1 MPMMRKLLPLL
12 LSPLV
17 WADSSLQAGL
27 QQCARLGEGSA
38 RLACYDA
45 LAVRPLAANPA
56 GTDVSVNTPLAAQP
70 PSVAVSEPA
79 APSPASHT
87 ADTAALPE
95 LAPKPVAP
103 VLPVITSSKHSTLAS
118 QWDLD
123 EDNKLGTFVLRAH
136 KPTYIL
142 PVWYQASPN
151 VRPDSPTQEAVT
163 LFGQKMNNVEVKYQI
178 SFKSKMWENVLGTP
192 ADLWFGYSQQSHW
205 QMYNKKQ
212 SSPFR
217 ETDYE
222 PEVVLTT
229 PLPASWQWGGWRL
242 RMAGVGVL
250 HQSNGQPDPL
260 SRSWN
265 RVFGMLGAEH
275 GNLSLIGRW
284 WYRLPEKASEDDNP
298 DLQTFTG
305 RGDLQAVYRWRG
317 HTFGGTVRYNPGSHK
332 GAAQLDWTFP
342 VAGRLRGYVQAYDGY
357 GESLLDYNHRSRGI
371 GFGLMLTDWLSN

>member
-1 MPMMRKLLPLL
+1 MRKLLPLL
-12 LSPLV
+12 LSPLA
-17 WADSSLQAGL
+17 WADGNLQVGL
-27 QQCARLGEGSA
+27 QQCAQLGDGAA

-45 LAVRPLAANPA
+45 LAAQPLPAPSVTSQTVQAAANPA
-56 GTDVSVNTPLAAQP
+56 PVAAIEPVANGMPL
-70 PSVAVSEPA
+70 
-79 APSPASHT
+79 PASG
-87 ADTAALPE
+87 AAASLPE
-95 LAPKPVAP
+95 LGSQRAASAV
-103 VLPVITSSKHSTLAS
+103 PVITSSKHSTLAS

-163 LFGQKMNNVEVKYQI
+163 LFGKKMNNVEVKYQI

-205 QMYNKKQ
+205 QMYNKQQ

-229 PLPASWQWGGWRL
+229 PLPAKWQLGDWRF
-242 RMAGVGVL
+242 RVAGIGLL
-250 HQSNGQPDPL
+250 HQSNGQTDPL

-265 RVFGMLGAEH
+265 RLYGMLGAEN
-275 GNLSLIGRW
+275 GNLSLTARW

-305 RGDLQAVYRWRG
+305 RGDLQAVYRWNG
-317 HTFGGTVRYNPGSHK
+317 HTFGGTVRYNPSSHK